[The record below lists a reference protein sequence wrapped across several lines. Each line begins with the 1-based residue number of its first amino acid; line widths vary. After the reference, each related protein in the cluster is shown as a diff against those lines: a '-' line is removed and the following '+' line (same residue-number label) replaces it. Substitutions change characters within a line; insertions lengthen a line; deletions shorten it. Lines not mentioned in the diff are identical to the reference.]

1 MKQLYQYGHA
11 YMIQSTIT
19 WLKNFF
25 VKTWQFFAS
34 VVVVIIVFLSQF
46 HDFKSPDMALEVT
59 SVKATSSQPVDL
71 IKLNE
76 LSSLKFIVRDESDG
90 LMTRREMEFSPEE
103 IDRALLIY
111 KNRISSLSIEI
122 DNTEK
127 KLTFGFSGA
136 DQKSILNQLADISDN
151 DLPGLSRIFMSL
163 PQRSINSSQE
173 LTTEKKIE
181 NLKTKITENLE
192 IKRRDRANLINKF
205 DQANKDW
212 TEFKSTVMPSRTKL
226 VITCAVGN
234 QGSGATSLK
243 PQALFRANL
252 GEGNYLDFS
261 MKMSDYDS
269 SPEAATLQP
278 QSYKVIKFESDEIQ
292 SMTAADRDRFKSF
305 LGNAS
310 PARLFVSDV
319 RGEVYASNSVPFSPG
334 VYEQKMFDALKQFAS
349 SQNR

>member
-1 MKQLYQYGHA
+1 
-11 YMIQSTIT
+11 MIGSAINL
-19 WLKNFF
+19 LKKLF

-34 VVVVIIVFLSQF
+34 VVVVVIVFLGQF
-46 HDFKSPDMALEVT
+46 HDFKSPDMLLEVT

-76 LSSLKFIVRDESDG
+76 LSSLKYIFSDESSSIIP
-90 LMTRREMEFSPEE
+90 RRDMEFSPEE
-103 IDRALLIY
+103 IDRSLLIF
-111 KNRISSLSIEI
+111 KNRISSLSTEI
-122 DNTEK
+122 DQTEK
-127 KLTFGFSGA
+127 KLAFGFPSA
-136 DQKSILNQLADISDN
+136 DQKTTLSQLNDIYDN
-151 DLPGLSRIFMSL
+151 NTPNIRRFLMGMPIRSSSNGQDLS
-163 PQRSINSSQE
+163 
-173 LTTEKKIE
+173 TEKKIE
-181 NLKTKITENLE
+181 NLKASITENLE
-192 IKRRDRANLINKF
+192 LNRRERDNLNNKY

-212 TEFKSTVMPSRTKL
+212 TEYKSTVMPSRTKL

-349 SQNR
+349 SKNR

>member
-1 MKQLYQYGHA
+1 
-11 YMIQSTIT
+11 MIGSIVS
-19 WLKNFF
+19 WLRNFF

-46 HDFKSPDMALEVT
+46 HDFKSPDMILEVT
-59 SVKATSSQPVDL
+59 SVKATSSQPIDL
-71 IKLNE
+71 IKLPE
-76 LSSLKFIVRDESDG
+76 LSSLKSVVGDDGYSIIPRRD
-90 LMTRREMEFSPEE
+90 MEFSPEE
-103 IDRALLIY
+103 IDRSLLIY
-111 KNRISSLSIEI
+111 KNRISSLSNEI
-122 DNTEK
+122 DYTEK
-127 KLTFGFSGA
+127 KLALGFTGA
-136 DQKSILNQLADISDN
+136 DPKSILNQLSDMYDN
-151 DLPGLSRIFMSL
+151 DAPTWRRLIFSTTTPRSQVNLQDLS
-163 PQRSINSSQE
+163 
-173 LTTEKKIE
+173 TEKKID
-181 NLKTKITENLE
+181 NLKVSIGESLE
-192 IKRRDRANLINKF
+192 IKRRERENLNNKYNE
-205 DQANKDW
+205 ANKDW

-269 SPEAATLQP
+269 TPEAATLQP

-349 SQNR
+349 SNKR

>member
-1 MKQLYQYGHA
+1 
-11 YMIQSTIT
+11 MIQSITT

-34 VVVVIIVFLSQF
+34 VVVVIIVFISQF

-59 SVKATSSQPVDL
+59 SVKATSSQPIDL

-76 LSSLKFIVRDESDG
+76 LSSLKFIVSYG
-90 LMTRREMEFSPEE
+90 YPSIIPQREMEFSPEE
-103 IDRALLIY
+103 IDRSLLIF
-111 KNRISSLSIEI
+111 KNRIISLSTEIEH
-122 DNTEK
+122 TEK
-127 KLTFGFSGA
+127 KLAFGFSGA
-136 DQKSILNQLADISDN
+136 DQKTILNQLADLHDN
-151 DLPGLSRIFMSL
+151 DSTSYQRFFMSTAS
-163 PQRSINSSQE
+163 RSLSNSQE
-173 LTTEKKIE
+173 SNTEKKIDS
-181 NLKTKITENLE
+181 LKEKITDSLE
-192 IKRRDRANLINKF
+192 SKRRERDNLNIKY

-319 RGEVYASNSVPFSPG
+319 RGEVYESNSVPFSPG

-349 SQNR
+349 SKTR

>member
-1 MKQLYQYGHA
+1 MQ
-11 YMIQSTIT
+11 
-19 WLKNFF
+19 
-25 VKTWQFFAS
+25 
-34 VVVVIIVFLSQF
+34 
-46 HDFKSPDMALEVT
+46 
-59 SVKATSSQPVDL
+59 
-71 IKLNE
+71 
-76 LSSLKFIVRDESDG
+76 
-90 LMTRREMEFSPEE
+90 FSPEE
-103 IDRALLIY
+103 IDRSLLIY
-111 KNRISSLSIEI
+111 KNRVISLTDEI

-127 KLTFGFSGA
+127 KLAFGLSGA
-136 DQKSILNQLADISDN
+136 DLKLTLNQLSEMYDDDIPSWRQ
-151 DLPGLSRIFMSL
+151 LL
-163 PQRSINSSQE
+163 
-173 LTTEKKIE
+173 LTTRPSQSGKVQDLNIEKKIE
-181 NLKTKITENLE
+181 NLRTGIKENLE
-192 IKRRDRANLINKF
+192 LKRRERDNLDSKYNK
-205 DQANKDW
+205 AIKDW
-212 TEFKSTVMPSRTKL
+212 AEFKSTIMPSRTKL

-261 MKMSDYDS
+261 MKMGDYDR

-292 SMTAADRDRFKSF
+292 SMTAADRERFKSF

-349 SQNR
+349 SKNR